1 MISTS
6 LFKPGSFESR
16 RGGLNLGSQFNFKL
30 LLLSYVRLLIYERK
44 PASKLSTGHPSE
56 RAAPFGA
63 CCCFRTSFVTP
74 PNGELVHRSFER
86 VEISLVEV
94 YEREG
99 KSVGLFP
106 CVSLKSLKWLRDA
119 FYGCEQDDFARVYSY
134 KKDSAVIKL

>member
-30 LLLSYVRLLIYERK
+30 LLLSYVRLLICERK

-63 CCCFRTSFVTP
+63 CCCFRTSFATP
-74 PNGELVHRSFER
+74 PNGELVHSSFER

-99 KSVGLFP
+99 KSVPFP
-106 CVSLKSLKWLRDA
+106 CGSLKSLQWLRDA
-119 FYGCEQDDFARVYSY
+119 FYGCEQDDFVRVYSY
-134 KKDSAVIKL
+134 KKNSAFIKL